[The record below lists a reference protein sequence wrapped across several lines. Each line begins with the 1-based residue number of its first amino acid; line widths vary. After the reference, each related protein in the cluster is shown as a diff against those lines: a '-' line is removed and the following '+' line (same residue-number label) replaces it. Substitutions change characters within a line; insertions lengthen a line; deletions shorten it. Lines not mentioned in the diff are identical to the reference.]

1 MKELKYRK
9 NSKFE
14 IEFTNLDKIK
24 EGDDVVLR
32 LKNSDLSPLFYL
44 DCEFTKF
51 KIFFICG
58 IFNDY
63 QLQQI
68 TPILKNHNE
77 CIFYFFDIDNFE
89 LFLQIEKKNNFVNS
103 NVQFK
108 NICPKWNISKDN
120 AILFLNKRDQ
130 KKYENNYKS
139 FWICNLESD
148 VRLSHQLIRPK
159 SKLPI
164 IDEFINYK
172 TISIIVPELH
182 AEDKNCPYHIDNIN
196 NVCKEL
202 KEKYGVERIE
212 LFVSHC
218 FVKRK
223 YKYTRCAYSSYE
235 LDYKFDN
242 WNKYDFDLKKD
253 FNNKPIEKNSFI
265 PIVSETIV
273 NDNTIEFKVE
283 KEYELTKSIECDKRC
298 KCSKLELS
306 AVGLMIMDDFNPL
319 HDNGE
324 EFNYGDYIDKITTTN
339 STGILEVQKSDKLEV
354 IDVMEFFKD

>member
-1 MKELKYRK
+1 MKELKYIK

-14 IEFTNLDKIK
+14 IEFTNLDEIK
-24 EGDDVVLR
+24 EGDNVVLR
-32 LKNSDLSPLFYL
+32 LKDSDLSPLFYL

-103 NVQFK
+103 NIQFK
-108 NICPKWNISKDN
+108 NICPKWNISEDS
-120 AILFLNKRDQ
+120 AILFLNEESCE
-130 KKYENNYKS
+130 KYSANYS
-139 FWICNLESD
+139 TYFTYPDCINAINIIEQNGIDD
-148 VRLSHQLIRPK
+148 VDCIK
-159 SKLPI
+159 Y
-164 IDEFINYK
+164 YK

-182 AEDKNCPYHIDNIN
+182 AEDQSCPYHINNIN

-202 KEKYGVERIE
+202 KEKYGVEKIE

-218 FVKRK
+218 FIKRK

-265 PIVSETIV
+265 PIVRETIV

-283 KEYELTKSIECDKRC
+283 KEYKLTKSIKCEKDC
-298 KCSKLELS
+298 KCNKLELS
-306 AVGLMIMDDFNPL
+306 VVGLMTIDDFNLL
-319 HDNGE
+319 HDDGE
-324 EFNYGDYIDKITTTN
+324 EFNYGDYIDKIITTN
-339 STGILEVQKSDKLEV
+339 STSILEVQKSDKLEV
-354 IDVMEFFKD
+354 IDVIEFFNI